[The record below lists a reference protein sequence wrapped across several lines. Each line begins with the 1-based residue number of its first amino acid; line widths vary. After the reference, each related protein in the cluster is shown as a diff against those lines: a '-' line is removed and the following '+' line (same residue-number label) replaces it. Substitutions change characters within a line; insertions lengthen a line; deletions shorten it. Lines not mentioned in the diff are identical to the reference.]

1 MCHKSKTKNGIRLR
15 IASIIL
21 QHYSLLPPT
30 KQTKASR
37 KYKSLT
43 QIQPHIPYVSMHEYT
58 YVGTVC
64 DTDANATLMEMRA
77 GGLCVMIE

>member
-21 QHYSLLPPT
+21 QYYSLLPPT
-30 KQTKASR
+30 KQTNVSR
-37 KYKSLT
+37 TYICLT
-43 QIQPHIPYVSMHEYT
+43 QYQQYILYVSMHEYT